1 MKKLNA
7 KGRSCL
13 IIGDTHIPYH
23 HKDAWAWLKAIKKK
37 YLNKKSLIL
46 HIGDEC
52 DYNKF
57 SFHKPWD
64 PDIEY
69 SPGSELQA
77 CIDEIHKKGGLY
89 DLFPRLFLADS
100 NHGSLI
106 FRRARH
112 GELPL
117 HVIKSYVDILGVK
130 GWEWHEDFLLDT
142 KKGPVYV
149 HHGRSSNIG
158 KVVASTQSSVIQG
171 HYHGLHKLEWFR
183 GISSNRFGIQTG
195 CLVDS
200 GSRAFSYGKLSLS
213 KPIIGSA
220 LIKECGTPTLL
231 SMNLNKNNRW
241 DGTIS

>member
-7 KGRSCL
+7 KGRSVL
-13 IIGDTHIPYH
+13 IIGDTHVPYH
-23 HKDAWAWLKAIKKK
+23 HPDSWDWLKAIKKK

-46 HIGDEC
+46 HIGDEV
-52 DYNKF
+52 DGASISFHEKDPDLKF
-57 SFHKPWD
+57 SP
-64 PDIEY
+64 
-69 SPGSELQA
+69 SSELEA
-77 CIDEIHKKGGLY
+77 CIDILHQKGGLY
-89 DLFPRLFLADS
+89 DLFPRLFLCHS
-100 NHGSLI
+100 NHGSLVY
-106 FRRARH
+106 RRAKYA
-112 GELPL
+112 GLPA
-117 HVIKSYVDILGVK
+117 HVIKDYADILKVK

-158 KVVASTQSSVIQG
+158 KVVASSQSSCIAG
-171 HYHGLHKLEWFR
+171 HYHGLHKIEWFR

-200 GSRAFSYGKLSLS
+200 GSRAFDYGRLSTT

-220 LIKECGTPTLL
+220 LLKGCGTPILL
-231 SMNLNKNNRW
+231 TMNLDKNNRW